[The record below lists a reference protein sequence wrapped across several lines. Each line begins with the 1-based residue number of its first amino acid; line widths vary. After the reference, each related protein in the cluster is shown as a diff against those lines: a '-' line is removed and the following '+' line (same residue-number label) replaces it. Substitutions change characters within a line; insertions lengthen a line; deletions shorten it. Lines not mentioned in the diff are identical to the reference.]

1 MFHPKIKKIYYPGLP
16 NHPSHAIAKK
26 QQSGFGGMLSFEIL
40 DDLAG
45 VKNFIEGMN
54 ILPLA
59 ASLGGFESLVSHPYT
74 MTHGNLT
81 PDQKKEIGISE
92 SLIRISAGLENTK
105 DLLEAVNLGLTKI

>member
-1 MFHPKIKKIYYPGLP
+1 
-16 NHPSHAIAKK
+16 
-26 QQSGFGGMLSFEIL
+26 MLSFEIL

-54 ILPLA
+54 TLPLA
-59 ASLGGFESLVSHPYT
+59 ASLGVFESLVSHPYT

-92 SLIRISAGLENTK
+92 SLIRISAGLENTE
-105 DLLEAVNLGLTKI
+105 DLLKSVNRGLNKI